1 LDHSWGYGSDQRLR
15 EENQDCFG
23 VFDFPDY
30 TLAIVCDGMGG
41 HVGGAHASTLAVRTI
56 HDTMREL
63 VGRPVEQALEEAISR
78 TNVVIH
84 EASRKNHRL
93 NGMGTTVV
101 AAVLTRD
108 TLYLAH
114 VGDSRAYL
122 VRRGQVQQLTRD
134 HTMVNLFVDAELLS
148 PEDAATHPEA
158 HVLSRSLGVER
169 QVDVELSDPIPLL
182 AGDVVFLCSD
192 GVHGIVTDWELG
204 NQDWGLPQ
212 EATQDILHIISNRE
226 GDDNATAVA
235 VLMGTSPED
244 TAATPVPEL
253 KPLDDNSGGGI
264 GMTAVPLEEE
274 DIVPGGGRSDGG
286 PGYVVYEDH
295 PIREPY
301 PDSHDPQPLAQQQNR
316 SGSTPDPANRAQGRN
331 RQGAD
336 KQGPQ
341 DRAPPQG
348 AYEQGSGRTPI
359 PQGPGSDRSPNTPSG
374 MNPPENNRK
383 ESAKPAK
390 PPKPRRN
397 WILPV
402 VLATAA
408 LFMAICGVAGLLV
421 IPKDSVTGVFVD
433 LFPGE
438 ATPLQIG
445 APEPTAAPAPGTA
458 PAAASSEGGQAAN
471 MGGGN
476 PAGSPPGELPPV
488 APGDPGSPGDGVAA
502 IAEPE
507 PEPEPGPPA
516 PPGAKFEMTK
526 CPSEGWLFR
535 PRTHLPPSPRRL
547 PSRPA
552 NCTQPPPGGQ
562 WQVRAIEHSRKR
574 ECPEALSAV
583 QEGMKHSIDHCT
595 LYRTAWLC
603 FNETYQR
610 PLEDVEANLW
620 EDLVLYSDYFNGK
633 REVRE
638 AQVKSNPELQRQP
651 SWYHPAPSGIEFRLE
666 AWANDVQMQSMVT
679 DLFGEPTV
687 TDQLAKDL
695 HLEALA
701 AAGMACVPP
710 GERSEAMKQS
720 WARRVYVL
728 SRALTGSPGTLIDKH
743 RKDLMPVL
751 RDLLADSTADYVD
764 ERGRHTPVPAEV
776 KEALEVGLG
785 NRPPPH
791 LRSAPVH
798 RPAEDPVIPEDISIH
813 VRKTG
818 SLSP

>member
-63 VGRPVEQALEEAISR
+63 AGRPVEQALEEAISR

-212 EATQDILHIISNRE
+212 EATNDILHIINNRE
-226 GDDNATAVA
+226 GDDNATAIA

-244 TAATPVPEL
+244 TPATPVPEL
-253 KPLDDNSGGGI
+253 KPLDDASGGGI

-274 DIVPGGGRSDGG
+274 DIVPGGGRGDGG

-295 PIREPY
+295 PIREPFQDE
-301 PDSHDPQPLAQQQNR
+301 PPQALAQQNR
-316 SGSTPDPANRAQGRN
+316 SGSTPDPANRSASRQRPGTEKQNAQERTPTP
-331 RQGAD
+331 GA
-336 KQGPQ
+336 
-341 DRAPPQG
+341 
-348 AYEQGSGRTPI
+348 GRTPI
-359 PQGPGSDRSPNTPSG
+359 PQNPSDRSAPSG
-374 MNPPENNRK
+374 MNPPEGARK
-383 ESAKPAK
+383 EPAKPAK

-397 WILPV
+397 WIIPV

-421 IPKDSVTGVFVD
+421 IPKDSVAELFAQ
-433 LFPGE
+433 LFPD
-438 ATPLQIG
+438 TPAPLEIG
-445 APEPTAAPAPGTA
+445 VGADPVPAPSPQPEPGGPSSAQVGGTNSPG
-458 PAAASSEGGQAAN
+458 GL
-471 MGGGN
+471 
-476 PAGSPPGELPPV
+476 PPGEPAPIPPV
-488 APGDPGSPGDGVAA
+488 EPTDPDGVAVVT
-502 IAEPE
+502 PE
-507 PEPEPGPPA
+507 PVPDPEPGPPA
-516 PPGAKFEMTK
+516 APGSTFEVTQ
-526 CPSEGWLFR
+526 CPTEGWLFR

-574 ECPEALSAV
+574 ECPQSLLAV

-603 FNETYQR
+603 FNETNQR
-610 PLEDVEANLW
+610 PLEDVEAKIW
-620 EDLVLYSDYFNGK
+620 EDLVLYIDHFNGS

-638 AQVKSNPELQRQP
+638 AQVKANAELQRQP

-666 AWANDVQMQSMVT
+666 AWANDPQMQSMVT

-710 GERSEAMKQS
+710 GERSEAMKQA

-728 SRALTGSPGTLIDKH
+728 SRALSGSAGTLINDH
-743 RKDLMPVL
+743 RKDLLPVL
-751 RDLLADSTADYVD
+751 RDLLADATADYVD
-764 ERGRHTPVPAEV
+764 TRGRHTPVPAEV

-791 LRSAPVH
+791 LRTAPV
-798 RPAEDPVIPEDISIH
+798 RPRTEDPVIPEDIRIH
-813 VRKTG
+813 VERRG